1 MIRKHGH
8 VWRLAISRK
17 KNLFIEITSYL
28 ILDCQVK
35 HIECHYKFQKSNT
48 DKQASWNIFVRSFVR
63 SFIRPQEKSTS
74 PLQPYKSSQ
83 DHCQPIKSYILW
95 KLITPTI
102 TWPTDKV
109 DKVDKDKV
117 DKMYKDK
124 GMRWMNG
131 EGGQGRRDG
140 QGGQG

>member
-1 MIRKHGH
+1 MQNFFANNPEEF
-8 VWRLAISRK
+8 L
-17 KNLFIEITSYL
+17 IEN
-28 ILDCQVK
+28 Q
-35 HIECHYKFQKSNT
+35 
-48 DKQASWNIFVRSFVR
+48 
-63 SFIRPQEKSTS
+63 
-74 PLQPYKSSQ
+74 
-83 DHCQPIKSYILW
+83 HCQPIKSYILW

-109 DKVDKDKV
+109 DKVDKDKDKV

-131 EGGQGRRDG
+131 EVAQGGRGRRDG